1 MGSRGRNALILL
13 IVAGLLAGALAVIAL
28 QSTRL
33 GLELKGGVSLVYK
46 ARPTPQA
53 KVDTE
58 ALNHSIEIMRKR
70 VDQLGVAEPELLR
83 VGNNEIAVNLP
94 DVSNAKRAQEQ
105 VGKTAQLHF
114 YDWETNV
121 IGPEGTP
128 APTNAAAT
136 GGPEPAS

>member
-1 MGSRGRNALILL
+1 
-13 IVAGLLAGALAVIAL
+13 
-28 QSTRL
+28 
-33 GLELKGGVSLVYK
+33 
-46 ARPTPQA
+46 
-53 KVDTE
+53 
-58 ALNHSIEIMRKR
+58 
-70 VDQLGVAEPELLR
+70 
-83 VGNNEIAVNLP
+83 GNDEIAVNLP

-136 GGPEPAS
+136 GGPEPASAKRGLLEYQAVLRAAKRPVILRHNDTTLDPGCTAKQVNGCVFGSWYLVDTK